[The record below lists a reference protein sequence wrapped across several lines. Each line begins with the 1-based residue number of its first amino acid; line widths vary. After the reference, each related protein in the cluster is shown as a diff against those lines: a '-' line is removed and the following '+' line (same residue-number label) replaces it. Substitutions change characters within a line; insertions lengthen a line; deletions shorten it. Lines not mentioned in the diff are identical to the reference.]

1 MQKMKVSLGVFL
13 SFIVFSLSSIW
24 ANGKVVTI
32 DWQMLHELDFQTGKM
47 TPALAQVDG
56 ESVRIPGYIVP
67 LEGDEGTIT
76 EFFLVPYFGACI
88 HVPPPPPNQIVHV
101 IMNKGFPG
109 EMAFYPVWVSGV
121 LNVATM
127 QNEFAE
133 ASFSMNGFQVVEY
146 EF

>member
-1 MQKMKVSLGVFL
+1 MQKMKVNLAVFL
-13 SFIVFSLSSIW
+13 SLIFLCLASGAF
-24 ANGKVVTI
+24 GKAATI
-32 DWQMLHELDFQTGKM
+32 DWETLSELDFQTGKM
-47 TPALAQVDG
+47 TKGLEKLDG

-67 LEGDEGTIT
+67 LEGDDGEIT

-109 EMAFYPVWVSGV
+109 EIAFYPVWVTGV
-121 LNVATM
+121 LNVATI
-127 QNEFAE
+127 QNDLAE

-146 EF
+146 EY